1 MSERAITIY
10 ALIDPRTDGVR
21 YVGKSVNVVQRY
33 RIHCVARGNRHSAVW
48 IRSLRNVGLRPV
60 LTILEVATEEMWEER
75 ERYWIAFYREQG
87 CDLTNLTDGGE
98 GMHGISPSA
107 ETRRKLSMAG
117 LIAQNRPEA
126 KAAARERMVA
136 RYADLTERERQSQ
149 RSHEVG
155 VRPEVIVSRRASM
168 QLMLK
173 DPAQLERFSA
183 NLKTARANPDLEAK
197 RLANMRAAATPE
209 VEVRR
214 IAASKAVRST
224 DMSRAKSSISTA
236 ALWADPVWKANMLAV
251 RARKKAARLAAID
264 HLGSDQQDQHSG
276 NANDGILNNE

>member
-149 RSHEVG
+149 RSHEV
-155 VRPEVIVSRRASM
+155 
-168 QLMLK
+168 
-173 DPAQLERFSA
+173 
-183 NLKTARANPDLEAK
+183 
-197 RLANMRAAATPE
+197 
-209 VEVRR
+209 EVRR